1 MNTFRTVVL
10 PILRLVVWVVIAI
23 ALCVLAFGGRND
35 TNTLAP
41 VVGDTDSVI
50 EVTRGDVLSV
60 IEVTGTVTADPAV
73 VVKSTSTGTVSRVR
87 VNVGD
92 EVQRGSRLF
101 DVTVTLEPTGGQ
113 TVTNPDG
120 TTSTTPVRERTR
132 VDTVIATQ
140 PGKISRL
147 DVIKGQETAI
157 GTDVAAIDP
166 GTLKVKAP
174 LTQQQQFRLLAPP
187 ASAQAQAPGG
197 PAPFDCANLKTG
209 AQTTTNADGST
220 TTGSQVDPTTGETTT
235 AQVTCDVPAGAT
247 VFAGMSTNLTI
258 DTGSATGVLV
268 LPVSAVQGTVGT
280 GKVWVPGSDGQPREV
295 DVMLG
300 LTDGTNVEITSGL
313 KEGDQVLEFA
323 PVPADDP
330 ALSPG
335 MEGPMPGGGIG

>member
-1 MNTFRTVVL
+1 MSTFRTIVL
-10 PILRLVVWVVIAI
+10 PILRLLVWVVIAV
-23 ALCVLAFGGRND
+23 ALCVLAFGGRNEAS
-35 TNTLAP
+35 TLTP

-60 IEVTGTVTADPAV
+60 IEVTGTVAADPAT

-92 EVQRGSRLF
+92 EVQRGTRLF
-101 DVTVTLEPTGGQ
+101 DVTVSLEPTGGQ

-120 TTSTTPVRERTR
+120 TTTTTPVRERTR
-132 VDTVIATQ
+132 VDTVIATG
-140 PGKISRL
+140 PGKVSTL

-157 GTDVAAIDP
+157 GTGVASIDP
-166 GTLKVKAP
+166 GTLKIKAP
-174 LTQQQQFRLLAPP
+174 LTQQQQFRLLTPP

-209 AQTTTNADGST
+209 AQVTTNADGT
-220 TTGSQVDPTTGETTT
+220 TTNGSQVDPMTGETTT
-235 AQVTCDVPAGAT
+235 AEVTCDVPAGAT
-247 VFAGMSTNLTI
+247 VFAGMSANLTI

-268 LPVSAVQGTVGT
+268 LPVSAVQGSVGT
-280 GKVWVPGSDGQPREV
+280 GKVWVPGTTGQPKEV
-295 DVMLG
+295 DVVLG

-323 PVPADDP
+323 PVPTDDP
-330 ALSPG
+330 ALQPG
-335 MEGPMPGGGIG
+335 LEGPMPAGAGG